1 VSERRAGQRKLWL
14 VAAAVLAA
22 IAGTLGW
29 LHVHRGAPAA
39 GPLAAGPLGSHLLP
53 SPVSFDGRVVERL
66 DAGPYAY
73 LRVARDGAGDAWVVS
88 MVGKPHPGD
97 RVHVDAVGRAD
108 HFDSAR
114 LGRRFDDLWFA
125 AVRTSD

>member
-1 VSERRAGQRKLWL
+1 MSRRWAKERKPWL
-14 VAAAVLAA
+14 LPAAVLAA

-29 LHVHRGAPAA
+29 IHAHRETR
-39 GPLAAGPLGSHLLP
+39 AAGPLGSHLLP
-53 SPVSFDGRVVERL
+53 APVRFDGRVVERL

-88 MVGKPHPGD
+88 MRGTVRAGD
-97 RVHVDAVGRAD
+97 RVHVDAVGRVER
-108 HFDSAR
+108 FDSAR
-114 LGRRFDDLWFA
+114 LGRSFDDLWFA